1 VPNRGKMAGHESG
14 TDIAAVAMLT
24 AESPL
29 SQIRA
34 ARERIA
40 GVAIRTPVVPL
51 HDPASPGICLKLEN
65 LQPTGSFKV
74 RGATNL
80 VAQLSRAELEDGL
93 LTASAGNMGQAVAWS
108 AHRLGVPC
116 TVIVPDTAAANKVE
130 AVERWGGTVIRVSF
144 DRWWEVFT
152 DRRFDGRRGTFVHPF
167 EDQRVMDGNGTIG
180 LELIEDAPEIDTVLI
195 PWGGGGLACGIAAA
209 IRASGHRCSIFA
221 CEVENA
227 SPLTGS
233 LAAGHPVETSYERSF
248 VDGIGSKTVM
258 SGMYALARELLD
270 GVLVATVAEVEAAVA
285 TLFRNNR
292 VVAEGAGACPV
303 AVARSGRLGDATVA
317 CVVSGG
323 NIDAATL
330 FEIVGRHQEGGSAV
344 SHTG

>member
-1 VPNRGKMAGHESG
+1 MPGHESG
-14 TDIAAVAMLT
+14 TDIDDASMLT
-24 AESPL
+24 AESAL
-29 SQIRA
+29 REIRS

-40 GVAIRTPVVPL
+40 GVAIRTPVVAL
-51 HDPASPGICLKLEN
+51 HDAGSPSVRLKLEN

-80 VAQLSRAELEDGL
+80 VAQLSPEALQDGL

-108 AHRLGVPC
+108 AQRLGVPC
-116 TVIVPDTAAANKVE
+116 TVIVPDSAAANKIE
-130 AVERWGGTVIRVSF
+130 AVERWGGTVVRVPF
-144 DRWWEVFT
+144 DRWWQVFT
-152 DRRFDGRRGTFVHPF
+152 ERQFEGRPGTFVHPF

-180 LELIEDAPEIDTVLI
+180 LELIEDVPDIDTVLI

-209 IRASGHRCSIFA
+209 IRASGHVCRIFA

-227 SPLTGS
+227 APLTAS
-233 LAAGHPVETSYERSF
+233 LAAGHPAEAVYERSF

-258 SGMYALARELLD
+258 PGMYALARELLD
-270 GVLVATVAEVEAAVA
+270 GVLVATVAEVESAVA

-303 AVARSGRLGDATVA
+303 AVARSGRLGDASVV

-323 NIDAATL
+323 NIDPPVL
-330 FEIVGRHQEGGSAV
+330 FDIVARHQEAGNAV
-344 SHTG
+344 SHQG

>member
-1 VPNRGKMAGHESG
+1 
-14 TDIAAVAMLT
+14 MLT
-24 AESPL
+24 AETAL
-29 SQIRA
+29 SEIRA

-40 GVAIRTPVVPL
+40 GVAIRTPVVAL
-51 HDPASPGICLKLEN
+51 HDAASPGVRLKLEN

-80 VAQLSRAELEDGL
+80 VAQLAPAELQDGL
-93 LTASAGNMGQAVAWS
+93 ITASAGNMGQAVAWS

-116 TVIVPDTAAANKVE
+116 TVIVPDNAAANKVE
-130 AVERWGGTVIRVSF
+130 AVERWGGTVVRVSF
-144 DRWWEVFT
+144 DRWWQVFT
-152 DRRFDGRRGTFVHPF
+152 ERCFEDRPGTFVHPF

-180 LELIEDAPEIDTVLI
+180 LELIEQFPDVDTVLI

-209 IRASGHRCSIFA
+209 IRASAHPCRIFA

-227 SPLTGS
+227 APLTAS
-233 LAAGHPVETSYERSF
+233 MASGHPAETNYDRSF

-258 SGMYALARELLD
+258 PGMYALARELLD
-270 GVLVATVAEVEAAVA
+270 GVLVATVAEVESAVV

-303 AVARSGRLGDATVA
+303 AVARSGRLGDASVA

-323 NIDAATL
+323 NIDPATL
-330 FEIVGRHQEGGSAV
+330 FEIIARHQEGGGAV
-344 SHTG
+344 SHQG

>member
-1 VPNRGKMAGHESG
+1 MPGHESG
-14 TDIAAVAMLT
+14 TDLAAAAVVT
-24 AESPL
+24 AESGL
-29 SQIRA
+29 SEIRA

-40 GVAIRTPVVPL
+40 GVAIRTPIVAL
-51 HDPASPGICLKLEN
+51 HDEASPGVRLKLEN

-80 VAQLSRAELEDGL
+80 VAQLSPAELADGL
-93 LTASAGNMGQAVAWS
+93 ITASAGNMGQAVAWS

-116 TVIVPDTAAANKVE
+116 TVIVPDNAAANKVE

-144 DRWWEVFT
+144 DRWWQVFVE
-152 DRRFDGRRGTFVHPF
+152 RHFEERRGTFVHPF

-180 LELIEDAPEIDTVLI
+180 LELIEDIPDVDTVLV

-209 IRASGHRCSIFA
+209 IRAAGRPCRIFA

-227 SPLTGS
+227 APLTAS
-233 LAAGHPVETSYERSF
+233 LAAGHPVETNYVRSF

-258 SGMYALARELLD
+258 PEMYALARELLD
-270 GVLVATVAEVEAAVA
+270 GVLVATVAEVESAVA

-303 AVARSGRLGDATVA
+303 AVARSGRLGDASVA

-323 NIDAATL
+323 NIDPGAL
-330 FEIVGRHQEGGSAV
+330 FEIVARHQESRGAV
-344 SHTG
+344 SDQS

>member
-1 VPNRGKMAGHESG
+1 MRAGRPSES
-14 TDIAAVAMLT
+14 T
-24 AESPL
+24 L
-29 SQIRA
+29 SEIRA

-40 GVAIRTPVVPL
+40 GVAIRAPIVAL
-51 HDPASPGICLKLEN
+51 HDAASPRVHLKLEN

-80 VAQLSRAELEDGL
+80 VAQLSAAELQDGL
-93 LTASAGNMGQAVAWS
+93 ITASAGNMGQAVAWS
-108 AHRLGVPC
+108 ANRLGVPC
-116 TVIVPDTAAANKVE
+116 TVIVPDNAATNKVE

-144 DRWWEVFT
+144 ERWWQVFNERSFE
-152 DRRFDGRRGTFVHPF
+152 DRPGTFVHPF

-180 LELIEDAPEIDTVLI
+180 LEVIEDAPDVDTVLI
-195 PWGGGGLACGIAAA
+195 PWGGGGLACGIAEA
-209 IRASGHRCSIFA
+209 IRASGRACRIFA

-227 SPLTGS
+227 APLTAS
-233 LAAGHPVETSYERSF
+233 LAAGHPVEVDYQRSF

-258 SGMYALARELLD
+258 PEMCELARELLD
-270 GVLVATVAEVEAAVA
+270 GVLIATVGEVESAVA

-303 AVARSGRLGDATVA
+303 AVARSGRLGDASVA

-323 NIDAATL
+323 NIDPSVL
-330 FEIVGRHQEGGSAV
+330 FEIVARHQGGRSAV
-344 SHTG
+344 SHEG